1 MTRTSAKK
9 LIISGK
15 VQGVYFRLET
25 RKAALQ
31 AGVDGYVKNRADGSV
46 EAVFQGPTQAV
57 DQMVAWC
64 HQGPPAARVD
74 QVTVETLA
82 LQPDTN
88 GFDIRY

>member
-31 AGVDGYVKNRADGSV
+31 AGVEGYVKNLADGSV
-46 EAVFQGPTQAV
+46 EAVFQGNPRAV

-64 HQGPPAARVD
+64 HQGPSAARVD
-74 QVTVETLA
+74 QVTVETLT
-82 LQPDTN
+82 LQPDTK